1 MSEPAAEDPLVPP
14 IPSGIKR
21 AVKRRKGSDAR
32 PLLWLLALGLG
43 VALGVLSYRYVPAV
57 KSYFAYWEAR
67 ALS

>member
-1 MSEPAAEDPLVPP
+1 MSEPAVDPLVPP

-21 AVKRRKGSDAR
+21 AAKQRKRGDGRM
-32 PLLWLLALGLG
+32 LVWLFALGLG

-57 KSYFAYWEAR
+57 KSYFGYWEAR